1 MLKTARLAILFVSVL
16 VDMIGFGIV
25 LPLLPFYAE
34 DFGASPLQ
42 VTLLIAS
49 YSAMQ
54 FVAVPVWGRVSDRLG
69 RRPFIV
75 AGLFASAVSYLI
87 FGLAGSLAMLF
98 VSRIAGG
105 AAGGT
110 ISVAQAY
117 VADTTGPE
125 DRAHGLGMLGAASG
139 LGVLIGPAIGGY
151 FSVFGYHVPGLIA
164 AGLCA
169 ANGVAAVF
177 LLPES
182 LKTPASATASAP
194 APATG
199 PHARRGDA
207 AAEPARAAR
216 IAPGGQGA
224 RQAPGGQA
232 SGQDAADQGPGQA
245 ASLRAWVGAM
255 TSYPYSLLLTVYFLS
270 IMSFTAMTAV
280 LALYGDRAHAMDARD
295 MGIIFAV
302 AGGTTVVVRGLLVGW
317 LVRRL
322 GERRIVQAGTLVLA
336 LSLVAI
342 PLARGEAMMF
352 ALVPFWALAA
362 GLTFPSLAS
371 LVSQQ
376 TDARSQG
383 SMLGGQ
389 QVVGGIGRVL
399 GPVWAGALFGAVG
412 IGSPFLVG
420 AVLVTVAG
428 LVALRIPPPPRSRVI
443 RDDAALSTEDVAV

>member
-1 MLKTARLAILFVSVL
+1 MLKTSRLAILFITVL

-34 DFGASPLQ
+34 EFGATPLQ

-49 YSAMQ
+49 FSATQ

-87 FGLAGSLAMLF
+87 FGLAGSLFTLF
-98 VSRIAGG
+98 ISRIAAG

-117 VADTTGPE
+117 VADTTGPR

-151 FSVFGYHVPGLIA
+151 FSGFGYHVPGFIA

-169 ANGVAAVF
+169 ANGIAAIF
-177 LLPES
+177 FLPES
-182 LKTPASATASAP
+182 RRPTGATAGAP
-194 APATG
+194 AGRSGAPATRAM
-199 PHARRGDA
+199 P
-207 AAEPARAAR
+207 PA
-216 IAPGGQGA
+216 
-224 RQAPGGQA
+224 GGQA
-232 SGQDAADQGPGQA
+232 AT
-245 ASLRAWVGAM
+245 LRGWVRSM
-255 TSYPYSLLLTVYFLS
+255 TSYPFYLLLVVYFLS

-280 LALYGDRAHAMDARD
+280 LALYADRAFGMTAMD
-295 MGIIFAV
+295 MGIVFAV
-302 AGGTTVVVRGLLVGW
+302 AGGTTVVVRGLLIGW
-317 LVRRL
+317 LARRV
-322 GERRIVQAGTLVLA
+322 GERRIVLAGTVVLA
-336 LSLVAI
+336 LTLVAI
-342 PLARGEAMMF
+342 PLVRNPAMIF

-371 LVSQQ
+371 LVSQES
-376 TDARSQG
+376 DAESQG

-389 QVVGGIGRVL
+389 QVVGGIARVA

-412 IGSPFLVG
+412 IGSPFVVG
-420 AVLVTVAG
+420 AALVTVAA
-428 LVALRIPPPPRSRVI
+428 LVASRIPAPAHARVL
-443 RDDAALSTEDVAV
+443 DDDSALAADDVAV